1 MRLAHSLVASSWLP
15 LLFWISWSDALPRP
29 QFEQEDNEVA
39 TSCGGDNGAPLITPC
54 KESIRLEYRTDYT
67 LRCEG
72 SEPIIWWASHE
83 KPLVSSFDNAAEDPQ
98 RPYGLQLHLMEVTA
112 DNVGAYYCI
121 KESEAARVNSSTD
134 EKLSEMLGEMLNN
147 DLASTIYVFVNDPI
161 NLLVPTGPI
170 VHARQYT
177 DVVIPCKPSMPE
189 TEVLLTF
196 NGDVYSS
203 TTSGRYD
210 PKRGFTIEIRSITDG
225 GEYYC
230 EPALPSPDNE
240 EENTFILVRFI
251 GNGHIDTSGLDS
263 APTTLLPPNIE
274 YNRVEAEVT
283 ADNDN
288 VNDED
293 FLTTVTNTIQNGK
306 VALNSGAGLGR
317 NETESEDRSKLL
329 YPLRHKRS
337 PARLLAPMSPSP
349 SPNLGQAND
358 RLNKPSISSTA
369 RNHVY
374 ANGTFTL
381 VCELSAPQGVNYDM
395 SWSTPNSRE
404 KWSLHEDSYHLG
416 AGGRITYTKPRF
428 DNTMKNN
435 THVVGSS
442 KLTVT
447 QVRHTDEGPYKCIVT
462 DSFDRQQFISYK
474 IKVMQPNS
482 SYLDVREPAGHYN
495 VNEFANR
502 TITMTAEFGG
512 YPQPSFKW
520 YKPDGSE
527 IWQTEHNFNI
537 VSEESST
544 TLRLHNAQL
553 KDSGTYVLKGTNGNV
568 TRSLEYNVSV
578 MSSPELSMEDVYVQ
592 AGNEAHLDCL
602 VRSFPPAVVTFLFR
616 PCTLVP
622 RWPTCATLNQN
633 FSFNVQPRPG
643 LLTVDRIYAVSFT
656 PTEPGIL
663 TCAAQ
668 NLVDGVPRMAITKSH
683 VLMGN
688 IAENMTI
695 YGLDEH
701 RKIAKGDEESFTCEA
716 LAYHFD
722 GNLQWYHNGEEVEP
736 SEALLIQTS
745 HTNYSYKSTL
755 KFPSMVDGDRGT
767 YECRAHHIHQPREYD
782 SREIDVYVHDPKAP
796 QWVHTNLNANSKMV
810 KKLGES
816 LVLECRSMA
825 VPQAKVRWFKDG
837 KELRETNLTHI
848 MDDQEKM
855 LITHLY
861 PYDDGVY
868 RCLVENR
875 LGSIENSITVVIADM
890 PGINQAW
897 IWFGVLLLLI
907 LISLCAFLWVRYHKE
922 HKRNLALK
930 AAGLANFEEG
940 AVEHINPALSLD
952 EQADL
957 LPYNREFEF
966 PRDNLK
972 LGKQLGAGAFGVVL
986 KGEAKGIR
994 ADEPTS
1000 TVAVKMV
1007 KRTADNE
1014 VVRALVSELKIMVH
1028 LGQHLNVVNL
1038 LGAVTKNIA
1047 KRELM
1052 VIVEY
1057 CRFGNVQNFLL
1068 RNRKC
1073 FINQISLVNDRIDP
1087 AIMIQRVSENFELN
1101 RDINGGGGVV
1111 VGGLKYANVG
1121 FPNHPYINH
1130 MNSVNNNYTQNHRR
1144 NSDNDPRSGTRAG
1157 RPGSAG
1163 YSYDRQTDTCATE
1176 ATMMTT
1182 VPEDEHVMSNN
1193 SIQPAWRSNY
1203 KTDSTEAMTVTTTD
1217 LVSWAFQVA
1226 RGMDYLSS
1234 KKVLHGDLAARN
1246 ILLCEDNVVKI
1257 CDFGLARSMYRGDNY
1272 KKSESGKLPIKWL
1285 ALESLSDHVFST
1297 YSDVWSF
1304 GIVLWELFSLAKVP
1318 YPGIDPNQELF
1329 NKLNDGYRME
1339 KPPYANQEL
1348 YEIMLECWRKNPESR
1363 PLFAE
1368 LEKRFATMLGEDVAS
1383 HYLDLNNPYMQTN
1396 MEYMKN
1402 QSTDYLALMGSP
1414 DELAPAAPR
1423 YVNGHIVPD
1432 IRIEELPDDY
1442 QAMSSPPDTSTAIY
1456 SPTRIDGDD
1465 MAPTANFTEFAD
1477 FSPLQTTDTSF
1488 TFPDT
1493 APTPPQSQRTNVG
1506 QHSPTLSNNMNSGLH
1521 KPLRKKNG
1529 LPTVDA
1535 ADQAPEE
1542 IPMLHR
1548 TSTSDGEPSPEQGRR
1563 FNQALKQQY
1572 VTPKPSPRHHVETKL
1587 NGDAENYVNVKP
1599 PRKNLSNKPTASGG
1613 SSSSNNTEA
1622 FSNPSYQPLSALN
1635 EKEERRY

>member
-1 MRLAHSLVASSWLP
+1 MRLAHSLVASCWLP
-15 LLFWISWSDALPRP
+15 LLIWISWSAALPRP

-54 KESIRLEYRTDYT
+54 KESIKLEYRTDYT

-147 DLASTIYVFVNDPI
+147 DLASTIYVFVNDPL

-251 GNGHIDTSGLDS
+251 GNGHID
-263 APTTLLPPNIE
+263 
-274 YNRVEAEVT
+274 
-283 ADNDN
+283 
-288 VNDED
+288 
-293 FLTTVTNTIQNGK
+293 K
-306 VALNSGAGLGR
+306 
-317 NETESEDRSKLL
+317 
-329 YPLRHKRS
+329 
-337 PARLLAPMSPSP
+337 
-349 SPNLGQAND
+349 AND

-395 SWSTPNSRE
+395 SWSTPNSRD
-404 KWSLHEDSYHLG
+404 KWTLHEDSYHLG
-416 AGGRITYTKPRF
+416 SGGRITYTKPRF

-447 QVRHTDEGPYKCIVT
+447 QVQRTDEGPYKCIVT

-622 RWPTCATLNQN
+622 RWPTCSTLNQN
-633 FSFNVQPRPG
+633 FSLPAVREAFKFNVQPRPG

-668 NLVDGVPRMAITKSH
+668 NLVDGVPRMATTKSH

-722 GNLQWYHNGEEVEP
+722 GNLQWYHNGEELEP

-755 KFPSMVDGDRGT
+755 KFPSMGDGDRGT

-861 PYDDGVY
+861 PHDDGVY

-907 LISLCAFLWVRYHKE
+907 LISLCAFLWVRYQKE

-1101 RDINGGGGVV
+1101 
-1111 VGGLKYANVG
+1111 
-1121 FPNHPYINH
+1121 
-1130 MNSVNNNYTQNHRR
+1130 R

-1493 APTPPQSQRTNVG
+1493 APTPPQSQRSNVG

-1613 SSSSNNTEA
+1613 SNNTEA

>member
-1 MRLAHSLVASSWLP
+1 MRLAHSVVASCWLP
-15 LLFWISWSDALPRP
+15 LLIWMSRSDALPRP
-29 QFEQEDNEVA
+29 QFEQEDNEVS
-39 TSCGGDNGAPLITPC
+39 TNCGGDNGAPLITPC
-54 KESIRLEYRTDYT
+54 KESIKLEYRTNYT
-67 LRCEG
+67 LRCEA

-83 KPLVSSFDNAAEDPQ
+83 SSLVSSFDNTEEDPQ
-98 RPYGLQLHLMEVTA
+98 RPYGLQLHLIEVTA

-121 KESEAARVNSSTD
+121 KESSAESLTSGPD
-134 EKLSEMLGEMLNN
+134 EKLGEMLGEMVNN

-161 NLLVPTGPI
+161 NLLVPTAPI

-196 NGDVYSS
+196 NSDKFSS
-203 TTSGRYD
+203 QTSGRYD

-225 GEYYC
+225 GDYYC
-230 EPALPSPDNE
+230 EPEYPAAENE
-240 EENTFILVRFI
+240 EEYTVIPVRFI

-263 APTTLLPPNIE
+263 ASTSSATILPPNIE
-274 YNRVEAEVT
+274 YGVEEYNGVT
-283 ADNDN
+283 TPEGSADSDNDN
-288 VNDED
+288 DNDDD
-293 FLTTVTNTIQNGK
+293 FLTTVTNTTNGN
-306 VALNSGAGLGR
+306 VALSSGAGLGR
-317 NETESEDRSKLL
+317 NKSESEDRSKL
-329 YPLRHKRS
+329 YPLRRKRS
-337 PARLLAPMSPSP
+337 PVRLLAAPLSPSP

-358 RLNKPSISSTA
+358 RLNKPSISSTPGK
-369 RNHVY
+369 HVIV
-374 ANGTFTL
+374 NGTFTL
-381 VCELSAPQGVNYDM
+381 VCELSAPQGVNYEM
-395 SWSTPNSRE
+395 SWSTPNSKK
-404 KWSLHEDSYHLG
+404 KWTLHEDAYHLDPQ
-416 AGGRITYTKPRF
+416 GRISYTKPRF
-428 DNTMKNN
+428 DNTMKNS

-442 KLTVT
+442 RLTVT
-447 QVRHTDEGPYKCIVT
+447 QAQESDEGTYKCTVT
-462 DSFDRQQFISYK
+462 DSFDRLQFTTYK
-474 IKVMQPNS
+474 MKVMQPNTT
-482 SYLDVREPAGHYN
+482 YLDVREPAGHYN

-502 TITMTAEFGG
+502 TITMTAEFSGF
-512 YPQPSFKW
+512 PQPIFKW
-520 YKPDGSE
+520 YRPDGSE
-527 IWQTEHNFNI
+527 FWETGHNFNI
-537 VSEESST
+537 ESTESST
-544 TLRLHNAQL
+544 TLRLHNVQL
-553 KDSGTYVLKGTNGNV
+553 KDSGTYVLKGKVPESNV
-568 TRSLEYNVSV
+568 TRVLKYNVSV
-578 MSSPELSMEDVYVQ
+578 MSSPELSMDDVYVE

-602 VRSFPPAVVTFLFR
+602 VRSYPPAVVTFLFR
-616 PCTLVP
+616 PCKLVP
-622 RWPTCATLNQN
+622 RWPTCNSLNQN
-633 FSFNVQPRPG
+633 FSSPDVQKTFKFNVQPRPG
-643 LLTVDRIYAVSFT
+643 LLSVERIYAVSFT

-663 TCAAQ
+663 SCAAQ

-683 VLMGN
+683 VLIGN
-688 IAENMTI
+688 IAEKMTI
-695 YGLDEH
+695 YGLDEN

-722 GNLQWYHNGEEVEP
+722 GTLTWYHNGEEVEA

-745 HTNYSYKSTL
+745 HSDYSYKSTL
-755 KFPSMVDGDRGT
+755 KFPAMGDGDRGT
-767 YECRAHHIHQPREYD
+767 YECRAHHIHNHTQYD

-796 QWVHTNLNANSKMV
+796 HWVHTNLNANSKME

-816 LVLECRSMA
+816 LALECRSMA
-825 VPQAKVRWFKDG
+825 VPKAKVRWFKDG
-837 KELRETNLTHI
+837 KELQETNLTHI
-848 MDDQEKM
+848 IEDEEKL

-861 PYDDGVY
+861 PYDDGIY

-890 PGINQAW
+890 PGINKAW
-897 IWFGVLLLLI
+897 IWFGVMLFLI
-907 LISLCAFLWVRYHKE
+907 LISLCAFLAVRYHKE
-922 HKRNLALK
+922 RKRHLALK

-940 AVEHINPALSLD
+940 AVEHINPSLSLD

-957 LPYNREFEF
+957 LPYDQKFEF
-966 PRDNLK
+966 ARESLK

-994 ADEPTS
+994 TDEPTS

-1068 RNRKC
+1068 RNRKF
-1073 FINQISLVNDRIDP
+1073 FINQISPVNDRIDP
-1087 AIMIQRVSENFELN
+1087 AIMVQRVSETFEL
-1101 RDINGGGGVV
+1101 
-1111 VGGLKYANVG
+1111 
-1121 FPNHPYINH
+1121 H
-1130 MNSVNNNYTQNHRR
+1130 R

-1176 ATMMTT
+1176 ATVMTT

-1257 CDFGLARSMYRGDNY
+1257 CDFGLARSMYRGENY

-1339 KPPYANQEL
+1339 KPPYANQEI

-1368 LEKRFATMLGEDVAS
+1368 LEKRFATMLGEDVTN

-1396 MEYMKN
+1396 MEYMKS

-1414 DELAPAAPR
+1414 DEPAPAAPR

-1442 QAMSSPPDTSTAIY
+1442 QAMSPPDTSTAIY
-1456 SPTRIDGDD
+1456 SPTRLDGDD

-1488 TFPDT
+1488 TFPD
-1493 APTPPQSQRTNVG
+1493 ATPPQPQRLVG
-1506 QHSPTLSNNMNSGLH
+1506 QHSPTLSNNMNSSVH

-1529 LPTVDA
+1529 LPTVDT

-1548 TSTSDGEPSPEQGRR
+1548 TSTSDTEQSPEQGRR

-1587 NGDAENYVNVKP
+1587 NGESENYVNVKP
-1599 PRKNLSNKPTASGG
+1599 PRKNLVNKPTTTGG
-1613 SSSSNNTEA
+1613 TSNTEA
-1622 FSNPSYQPLSALN
+1622 FSNPSYQPLSGVN
-1635 EKEERRY
+1635 EKVDRRY

>member
-251 GNGHIDTSGLDS
+251 GNGHID
-263 APTTLLPPNIE
+263 
-274 YNRVEAEVT
+274 
-283 ADNDN
+283 
-288 VNDED
+288 
-293 FLTTVTNTIQNGK
+293 K
-306 VALNSGAGLGR
+306 
-317 NETESEDRSKLL
+317 
-329 YPLRHKRS
+329 
-337 PARLLAPMSPSP
+337 
-349 SPNLGQAND
+349 AND

-633 FSFNVQPRPG
+633 FSLPAVQEAFKFNVQPRPG

-1101 RDINGGGGVV
+1101 
-1111 VGGLKYANVG
+1111 
-1121 FPNHPYINH
+1121 
-1130 MNSVNNNYTQNHRR
+1130 R

>member
-251 GNGHIDTSGLDS
+251 
-263 APTTLLPPNIE
+263 E
-274 YNRVEAEVT
+274 
-283 ADNDN
+283 
-288 VNDED
+288 
-293 FLTTVTNTIQNGK
+293 
-306 VALNSGAGLGR
+306 
-317 NETESEDRSKLL
+317 
-329 YPLRHKRS
+329 
-337 PARLLAPMSPSP
+337 
-349 SPNLGQAND
+349 AND

-633 FSFNVQPRPG
+633 FSLPAVQEAFKFNVQPRPG

-1101 RDINGGGGVV
+1101 
-1111 VGGLKYANVG
+1111 
-1121 FPNHPYINH
+1121 
-1130 MNSVNNNYTQNHRR
+1130 R

>member
-1 MRLAHSLVASSWLP
+1 MRLAHSLVASCWLP
-15 LLFWISWSDALPRP
+15 LLIWISWSAALPRP

-54 KESIRLEYRTDYT
+54 KESIKLEYRTDYT

-147 DLASTIYVFVNDPI
+147 DLASTIYVFVNDPL

-251 GNGHIDTSGLDS
+251 
-263 APTTLLPPNIE
+263 E
-274 YNRVEAEVT
+274 
-283 ADNDN
+283 
-288 VNDED
+288 
-293 FLTTVTNTIQNGK
+293 
-306 VALNSGAGLGR
+306 
-317 NETESEDRSKLL
+317 
-329 YPLRHKRS
+329 
-337 PARLLAPMSPSP
+337 
-349 SPNLGQAND
+349 AND

-395 SWSTPNSRE
+395 SWSTPNSRD
-404 KWSLHEDSYHLG
+404 KWTLHEDSYHLG
-416 AGGRITYTKPRF
+416 SGGRITYTKPRF

-447 QVRHTDEGPYKCIVT
+447 QVQRTDEGPYKCIVT

-622 RWPTCATLNQN
+622 RWPTCSTLNQN

-668 NLVDGVPRMAITKSH
+668 NLVDGVPRMATTKSH

-722 GNLQWYHNGEEVEP
+722 GNLQWYHNGEELEP

-755 KFPSMVDGDRGT
+755 KFPSMGDGDRGT

-861 PYDDGVY
+861 PHDDGVY

-907 LISLCAFLWVRYHKE
+907 LISLCAFLWVRYQKE

-1101 RDINGGGGVV
+1101 
-1111 VGGLKYANVG
+1111 
-1121 FPNHPYINH
+1121 
-1130 MNSVNNNYTQNHRR
+1130 R

-1493 APTPPQSQRTNVG
+1493 APTPPQSQRSNVG

-1613 SSSSNNTEA
+1613 SNNTEA

>member
-251 GNGHIDTSGLDS
+251 
-263 APTTLLPPNIE
+263 E
-274 YNRVEAEVT
+274 
-283 ADNDN
+283 
-288 VNDED
+288 
-293 FLTTVTNTIQNGK
+293 
-306 VALNSGAGLGR
+306 
-317 NETESEDRSKLL
+317 
-329 YPLRHKRS
+329 
-337 PARLLAPMSPSP
+337 
-349 SPNLGQAND
+349 AND

-1101 RDINGGGGVV
+1101 R
-1111 VGGLKYANVG
+1111 
-1121 FPNHPYINH
+1121 
-1130 MNSVNNNYTQNHRR
+1130 

-1432 IRIEELPDDY
+1432 I
-1442 QAMSSPPDTSTAIY
+1442 
-1456 SPTRIDGDD
+1456 
-1465 MAPTANFTEFAD
+1465 N
-1477 FSPLQTTDTSF
+1477 
-1488 TFPDT
+1488 T